1 MRMRWSALLCLLLS
15 LSAWAD
21 EGFPRTV
28 VDALGRQ
35 VTIEHKPQRIVAIF
49 ASNVEML
56 AAIGAGDAIV
66 GVEEWTRF
74 PPEIAA
80 RAKVGGRLGF
90 SVEAIARLQADLVV
104 MTPARQAATLVDPLQ
119 RIGIPALVL
128 NHRDL
133 EAVLANIRLLGQATG
148 HESGAEQLIDRM
160 QQRLDAVQARL
171 AGQPPVPVYLETGSN
186 DRGSYLTLRGHSY
199 TSDIL
204 RMAGGSNVF
213 VDSRL
218 SQIGGEAVFH
228 ANPSRIVVAGTPQ
241 QAAALVQRPGWSSI
255 PAVAAGRVD
264 HLPSALLLIPGPRV
278 VEGVEQLAA
287 RLHPALFP
295 ERFSHESAETSP

>member
-1 MRMRWSALLCLLLS
+1 MRWTVLLCLLLS
-15 LSAWAD
+15 LGSKAD
-21 EGFPRTV
+21 TGFPRTL
-28 VDALGRQ
+28 VDALGRE
-35 VTIEHKPQRIVAIF
+35 VVIEHKPQRIVAIF

-66 GVEEWTRF
+66 GVEAWTRY
-74 PPEIAA
+74 PADIAE

-90 SVEAIARLQADLVV
+90 SVEAIARLQADLVI

-133 EAVLANIRLLGQATG
+133 EAVLANIRLLGRATG
-148 HESGAEQLIDRM
+148 HESGAEQLISDM
-160 QQRLDAVQARL
+160 QARLDAVQARL
-171 AGQPPVPVYLETGSN
+171 AGRAPVPVYLETGSN
-186 DRGSYLTLRGHSY
+186 DRGSYLTLRGHNY

-204 RMAGGSNVF
+204 RLAGGRNLF

-218 SQIGGEAVFH
+218 SQVGGESVFR
-228 ANPSRIVVAGTPQ
+228 ANPARIIVAGTPQ
-241 QAAALVQRPGWSSI
+241 QAASLARRPGWQSI
-255 PAVAAGRVD
+255 PAVAQGRID
-264 HLPSALLLIPGPRV
+264 SLPSALLLIPGPRV

-287 RLHPALFP
+287 LLHPDLFP
-295 ERFSHESAETSP
+295 APLPEASP

>member
-1 MRMRWSALLCLLLS
+1 MRWLVLLCLLVS
-15 LSAWAD
+15 LVSRAD
-21 EGFPRTV
+21 DGFPRTV
-28 VDALGRQ
+28 VDALGRE
-35 VTIEHKPQRIVAIF
+35 VTLTHPPKRIVAIF

-66 GVEEWTRF
+66 GVEAFTRY
-74 PPEIAA
+74 PADIAE

-104 MTPARQAATLVDPLQ
+104 MTPARQAATLVEPLQ

-148 HESGAEQLIDRM
+148 HELGAEQLIERL
-160 QQRLDAVQARL
+160 QARLDAVQARL
-171 AGQPPVPVYLETGSN
+171 AGQPAVPVYLETGSN
-186 DRGSYLTLRGHSY
+186 DRGHYLTLRGHNY

-204 RMAGGSNVF
+204 RLAGGTNPF

-218 SQIGGEAVFH
+218 SQVGGESVFQ
-228 ANPSRIVVAGTPQ
+228 ANPTRIIVAGSPQ
-241 QAAALVQRPGWSSI
+241 HAASLAQRPGWQSI

-264 HLPSALLLIPGPRV
+264 NIPSALLLIPGPRV

-287 RLHPALFP
+287 LLHPELFP
-295 ERFSHESAETSP
+295 PLAETSP

>member
-1 MRMRWSALLCLLLS
+1 
-15 LSAWAD
+15 
-21 EGFPRTV
+21 
-28 VDALGRQ
+28 
-35 VTIEHKPQRIVAIF
+35 
-49 ASNVEML
+49 ML

-66 GVEEWTRF
+66 GVEAFTRY
-74 PPEIAA
+74 PADIAE

-90 SVEAIARLQADLVV
+90 SVEAIARLRADLVV
-104 MTPARQAATLVDPLQ
+104 MTPARQAATMVDPLQ

-148 HESGAEQLIDRM
+148 HEAGAEQLIGRM
-160 QQRLDAVQARL
+160 QVRLDAVQARL
-171 AGQPPVPVYLETGSN
+171 SGQPPVPVYLETGSN

-204 RMAGGSNVF
+204 RLAGGVNLF
-213 VDSRL
+213 ADSRL
-218 SQIGGEAVFH
+218 SQVGGESVFH
-228 ANPSRIVVAGTPQ
+228 ANPARIIVAGPAQ
-241 QAAALVQRPGWSSI
+241 QAASLSQRPGWQSI

-264 HLPSALLLIPGPRV
+264 SIPSALLLIPGPRV

-287 RLHPALFP
+287 LLHPELFP
-295 ERFSHESAETSP
+295 PHAETPP

>member
-1 MRMRWSALLCLLLS
+1 MRRHGWAWLGLLLS
-15 LSAWAD
+15 LGAGAD

-56 AAIGAGDAIV
+56 AAMGAGDAIV

-74 PPEIAA
+74 PEDIAA

-104 MTPARQAATLVDPLQ
+104 MTPARQAATLIDPLQ
-119 RIGIPALVL
+119 RIGIPVLVL

-133 EAVLANIRLLGQATG
+133 AAVLANIRLLGQATG
-148 HESGAEQLIDRM
+148 HEDGAEQLIERL
-160 QQRLDAVQARL
+160 QRRLEAVQTRL
-171 AGQPPVPVYLETGSN
+171 AGQPPVTVYLETGSN
-186 DRGSYLTLRGHSY
+186 ERGHYLTLRGHTY

-218 SQIGGEAVFH
+218 SQVGGEAVFH
-228 ANPSRIVVAGTPQ
+228 ANPSRIIVAGSPP
-241 QAAALVQRPGWSSI
+241 QAAALAQRPGWSSI

-264 HLPSALLLIPGPRV
+264 TLPCALLLIPGPRV

-287 RLHPALFP
+287 LLHPDLFP
-295 ERFSHESAETSP
+295 APLVEISP